1 MKVRDA
7 IMNRRSIR
15 KFTQTPVNYEDLTDL
30 VLCATMAAY
39 PANRQPLK
47 FAIITEKLDEVF
59 ACTKWAGYLSDGTPK
74 EGERPTAYI
83 AILGDTSIKKEFQV
97 ETGAAG
103 MTLLLAAEEKG
114 LSACWLGAL
123 NREELSKI
131 LNLPEDIRML
141 DLIALGYGAQ
151 KSVAEPVR
159 DGNIKYYLDEEGT
172 LHVPKRTLDETLIKE
187 RFA

>member
-1 MKVRDA
+1 
-7 IMNRRSIR
+7 
-15 KFTQTPVNYEDLTDL
+15 
-30 VLCATMAAY
+30 
-39 PANRQPLK
+39 
-47 FAIITEKLDEVF
+47 
-59 ACTKWAGYLSDGTPK
+59 
-74 EGERPTAYI
+74 
-83 AILGDTSIKKEFQV
+83 
-97 ETGAAG
+97 

-114 LSACWLGAL
+114 LSSCWLGAL

-151 KSVAEPVR
+151 KSVAEPIR
-159 DGNIKYYLDEEGT
+159 DGNIKYYLDEEGI